1 MSAGGRW
8 MMLAAFT
15 LLPCVSARAQE
26 AEDVVRVDTAMVTV
40 NVSVTD
46 GRGRRLPGFQ
56 AGDFLVK
63 DEGTPVKLEFFD
75 SEGPASVVFVVDTS
89 ASMTGAKW
97 RGLRD
102 GLKRFLAGATAGND
116 YTLVAFSD
124 TASLVA
130 HSVSGEELWQ
140 SFNTLKPSGSTAL
153 YDALLLG
160 LGALERAPQRHKAV
174 VLLSDGQDNCSR
186 AALAGVE
193 QEVLARR
200 ATIYT
205 VGIHREPHQIA
216 EYERGGHELLNRL
229 AAATG
234 GSVHFPDPGELPRVL
249 RKIEAEVRG
258 QYSLSYYPP
267 RVAPGWRRVQ
277 VDITQGQGRL
287 NLRYQ
292 QRYLIR

>member
-8 MMLAAFT
+8 MAAASLM
-15 LLPCVSARAQE
+15 LLPLLSARAQE
-26 AEDVVRVDTAMVTV
+26 AEEVVRVDTAMVTV

-46 GRGRRLPGFQ
+46 PKGRYLSGFQ
-56 AGDFLVK
+56 AGDFFVT
-63 DEGTPVKLEFFD
+63 DEGAPVKLEFFD
-75 SEGPASVVFVVDTS
+75 SDGPASVVFVVDTS
-89 ASMTGAKW
+89 ASMSGAKW
-97 RGLRD
+97 RALRD
-102 GLKRFLAGATAGND
+102 GLKRFLAGASEGND

-124 TASLVA
+124 SARLVA
-130 HSVSGEELWQ
+130 RSVSGEELWR
-140 SFNTLKPSGSTAL
+140 SFNALKPSGSTAL

-160 LGALERAPQRHKAV
+160 LGALEHAPQRHKAV

-186 AALAGVE
+186 AALNSVE

-205 VGIHREPHQIA
+205 VGIHRQPHNIP

-234 GSVHFPDPGELPRVL
+234 GSVHFPDPDELPKVL
-249 RKIEAEVRG
+249 RKIEADVRS

-267 RVAPGWRRVQ
+267 RVAPGWRRIQ
-277 VDITQGQGRL
+277 VNITQGQQRL

-292 QRYLIR
+292 ERYLIR

>member
-1 MSAGGRW
+1 MKAGSRW
-8 MMLAAFT
+8 MMTAAFI
-15 LLPCVSARAQE
+15 LLPCVSARAQGTE
-26 AEDVVRVDTAMVTV
+26 EVVRVDTAMVTL

-46 GRGRRLPGFQ
+46 GKGRRLSGFQ
-56 AGDFLVK
+56 AGDFHVT

-75 SEGPASVVFVVDTS
+75 SDGPASVVFVVDTS

-102 GLKRFLAGATAGND
+102 GLKRFLAGASEGSD
-116 YTLVAFSD
+116 YTLVAFSN
-124 TASLVA
+124 TARLVVR
-130 HSVSGEELWQ
+130 SVSREELWQ

-160 LGALERAPQRHKAV
+160 LGALEQAPQRHKAV

-205 VGIHREPHQIA
+205 VGIHREPRQIA
-216 EYERGGHELLNRL
+216 EYERGGHELLNQL

-234 GSVHFPDPGELPRVL
+234 GSVHFPDPDELPNVL

-267 RVAPGWRRVQ
+267 SAAPGWRRVR
-277 VDITQGQGRL
+277 VDVTQGRRGL

-292 QRYLIR
+292 QRYLIK

>member
-1 MSAGGRW
+1 
-8 MMLAAFT
+8 
-15 LLPCVSARAQE
+15 VSARSRWVMAAALTLLVCVSVRAQDGE
-26 AEDVVRVDTAMVTV
+26 EVVRVNTSMVTI
-40 NVSVTD
+40 NVDVTD
-46 GRGRRLPGFQ
+46 GRGHRLLGFR
-56 AGDFLVK
+56 AGDFLVT

-97 RGLRD
+97 RGLRE
-102 GLKRFLAGATAGND
+102 GLKRFLAGASEGSD

-124 TASLVA
+124 TARLVA
-130 HSVSGEELWQ
+130 RSVSREELWQ

-160 LGALERAPQRHKAV
+160 LGALEQAPQRHKAV

-186 AALAGVE
+186 AALASVE

-216 EYERGGHELLNRL
+216 EYERGGHDLLNRL

-234 GSVHFPDPGELPRVL
+234 GSVHFPDPDELPKVL
-249 RKIEAEVRG
+249 KKIEAEVRS

-267 RVAPGWRRVQ
+267 SVAPGWRRVR
-277 VDITQGQGRL
+277 VDMPQGQRGL
-287 NLRYQ
+287 DLHYQ